1 MDTIGSRHGGWDT
14 SRYGRRKFPR
24 ITQDVLRAA
33 IDGGHQEILK
43 QIVKDGA
50 QMFTA
55 SFVLHD
61 AGLMIFCNFP
71 ARGIHIYIRIYIY
84 IFFFLVG
91 REQ

>member
-1 MDTIGSRHGGWDT
+1 MYKSVQNVDTIGNRYDT
-14 SRYGRRKFPR
+14 SRYGGTNFSR

-50 QMFTA
+50 PMFTP

-61 AGLMIFCNFP
+61 AGLMFLLQYLSQEVYI
-71 ARGIHIYIRIYIY
+71 IHNRRKLRW
-84 IFFFLVG
+84 FEGF
-91 REQ
+91 